1 MVCQY
6 CNKRLGFIQRM
17 KGLSYCCLEHQE
29 LHVGLSFERLR
40 ESITEYTPNQ
50 VTPLWP
56 ANPEPAQAEI
66 VEDPQTRDAAQDASP
81 TLEITSLIGAIG
93 TNTDSDLPEAPFLP
107 ERSASQFRP
116 AFPLES
122 YAGQAVSPTVQL
134 ADSLTAEVP
143 FRTSPSPV
151 LNVSPNQPQVE
162 IAPIASQAAWR
173 PVPQGYPP
181 IMVSASATLLLDP
194 SEAKLIPLQ
203 LGEPC
208 RGEAPVPPFETA
220 AIHTPFRHP
229 LMPARQPTFH
239 ASTTVTRPPEAPARG
254 PAWVPR
260 VGSWYSAPAL
270 TGALHSQANVPPLVP
285 LARRESLGSF
295 PNFPS
300 FMAAPNIPMSL
311 REIQIAPVA
320 HLPAALIPRKSISKA
335 TEKPRPASSP
345 RALGDAPSEFIVES
359 ASPLPCEP
367 PFGQVASTWLET
379 AVDDRLPRNPTVPP
393 SAFSGLSPAND
404 AIALQCSS
412 ATNTQPAVEIA
423 SAITGVPQFLIPA
436 RPLPVAAPIMP
447 LASSTQP
454 PFAAPVN
461 EQTGSLNPAYLQPS
475 LPSPWSL
482 VTWSQSLTISG
493 PACQTS
499 DLTRLAP
506 IGLSARQGHVDAL
519 PPSSPS
525 RRGQRLTPLKPQ
537 PNEVVRMPVA
547 PLEASFQ
554 TVGNQPISPGQ
565 EGTAPPPLT
574 AVRSQPASLP
584 VRPLASSA
592 FRIEHGTGPAA
603 SGPSLESLEDALQL
617 TCVDMA
623 HGASNIASGLRS
635 ESGTAL
641 PSISIKRYAFSIA
654 MAPCSH
660 MIEWRAMPPGQ
671 PDSQVQPISATQ
683 RSAWSIT
690 AGLPRTIEFQP
701 DLTKVP
707 PMSD

>member
-40 ESITEYTPNQ
+40 ESITEYTPSQ

-66 VEDPQTRDAAQDASP
+66 VVEPQTRDAAQDASP
-81 TLEITSLIGAIG
+81 TLEITSLIGAVG
-93 TNTDSDLPEAPFLP
+93 TNTGSDLPEAPFLP
-107 ERSASQFRP
+107 ERSASHFRP

-122 YAGQAVSPTVQL
+122 YAGQAVSPRVQL

-143 FRTSPSPV
+143 FQTLPSPV
-151 LNVSPNQPQVE
+151 LNVSPNRPQVE
-162 IAPIASQAAWR
+162 IAPIASQATWR
-173 PVPQGYPP
+173 LVPQGYPP
-181 IMVSASATLLLDP
+181 VMVSASATLLLDA

-203 LGEPC
+203 LGDPC

-239 ASTTVTRPPEAPARG
+239 ASTTVTRPPQAPARD
-254 PAWVPR
+254 PSWIPR
-260 VGSWYSAPAL
+260 LGAGYAAPAL
-270 TGALHSQANVPPLVP
+270 TGMLHPQADVLGMVP
-285 LARRESLGSF
+285 LARHGSLGSF

-300 FMAAPNIPMSL
+300 FMATPNIPMSL

-320 HLPAALIPRKSISKA
+320 HLPAALIPRNPVAKK
-335 TEKPRPASSP
+335 KPRPASSP
-345 RALGDAPSEFIVES
+345 RALGDAPSQFIVES
-359 ASPLPCEP
+359 VSPLLCEP
-367 PFGQVASTWLET
+367 SFGRVTSPWLET
-379 AVDDRLPRNPTVPP
+379 AVDDRLPRTPTVPP
-393 SAFSGLSPAND
+393 SEFSGLSPAND

-423 SAITGVPQFLIPA
+423 SPITSVPPFLIPA
-436 RPLPVAAPIMP
+436 RPLPVAAPVMP
-447 LASSTQP
+447 LASSTRP
-454 PFAAPVN
+454 LLAAPVS
-461 EQTGSLNPAYLQPS
+461 EQQGALSPAYLQPS

-493 PACQTS
+493 PACHTS
-499 DLTRLAP
+499 DLTRPAP
-506 IGLSARQGHVDAL
+506 IALSARQGHVDAL

-537 PNEVVRMPVA
+537 PNEAVRMPVA
-547 PLEASFQ
+547 PLGASLQ
-554 TVGNQPISPGQ
+554 TLANQPISPGQ

-592 FRIEHGTGPAA
+592 FKIEHGTGPAA
-603 SGPSLESLEDALQL
+603 SGPSSGDTLKL
-617 TCVDMA
+617 TCLDTA
-623 HGASNIASGLRS
+623 HGFSKLACGVRSQSGA
-635 ESGTAL
+635 AL
-641 PSISIKRYAFSIA
+641 PSISIQRYAFSIA

-660 MIEWRAMPPGQ
+660 MIEWRPVPSGPPDNTIQ
-671 PDSQVQPISATQ
+671 SFSAVK

-690 AGLPRTIEFQP
+690 AGLPLTIELQ
-701 DLTKVP
+701 
-707 PMSD
+707 SDNY